1 MPNFILINTN
11 KLNGLKS
18 NKYILLFFGLVLS
31 FHSFAQDSEIQVFDF
46 QDFEPMLT
54 SDTDT
59 TYIINFWASW
69 CPPCLKEMPAFEEIR
84 QKYKN
89 EKLKIL
95 LVSFDFPKDIEK
107 SMLPLIKK
115 YKIGAEVIVLDEPD
129 ANSWINKV
137 SPEWSGSIPATLVFN
152 PKSRNFYERSFTF
165 HELDSIVKLNL
176 NQ

>member
-1 MPNFILINTN
+1 MND
-11 KLNGLKS
+11 LKS
-18 NKYILLFFGLVLS
+18 KLYIFLLFGLVFS
-31 FHSFAQDSEIQVFDF
+31 FQSFAQDSEIQVFDF
-46 QDFEPMLT
+46 QDFEPLLT

-69 CPPCLKEMPAFEEIR
+69 CPPCIKEMPAFEEIR

-107 SMLPLIKK
+107 SILPLIRK
-115 YKIGAEVIVLDEPD
+115 YKIGSEVLVLDEPD

-137 SPEWSGSIPATLVFN
+137 SPDWSGSIPATLVF
-152 PKSRNFYERSFTF
+152 KGESRNFYERSFTF
-165 HELDSIVKLNL
+165 KELDSIVKLNL